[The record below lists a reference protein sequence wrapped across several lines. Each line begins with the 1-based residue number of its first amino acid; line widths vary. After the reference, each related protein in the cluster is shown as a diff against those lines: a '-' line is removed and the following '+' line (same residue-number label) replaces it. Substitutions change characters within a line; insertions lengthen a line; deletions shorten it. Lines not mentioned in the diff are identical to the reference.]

1 MKTRLLAF
9 SLIFFT
15 LTLIVIPIPSV
26 AAALNIDYIGSYW
39 STHVAYDGSESL
51 SLNIV
56 LVSYEKDTIRNLYA
70 EAHLFEGAYFKDMSE
85 TAKIYYNTP
94 ISYGEMFTLTFPNIY
109 LKNVKPGLYTVK
121 VDVIALVS
129 SGAGLATKTTTVY
142 ATVQVSQY
150 ISTLKIISLE
160 WIYNGEHV
168 VALPGS
174 SNIVLRAKIY
184 NERDYSIGSIV
195 VNASFPS
202 GITLVSQGGTCTG
215 ELGPGKTCNLDL
227 YLNISRQLA
236 PRQYNATLT
245 FTYQLR
251 DGSSLHLVKDIFII
265 PINITN
271 PNLIDTEL
279 DVVSIFWGSE
289 RVPQAAYPASKNIP
303 LTINLV
309 NNGEYDVSNVM
320 LSVVEVPKGIKPVYN
335 STICAITLPSLSQ
348 CSGQLFF
355 DIEPF
360 VKPGLYNVTLN
371 LTYYLASSGTILV
384 KNKVFTVNVS
394 VEEYAGR
401 GKEGL
406 LIVDYGWQNDW
417 PVYPNT
423 EKAIFTITL
432 ANRLPYA
439 ISGII
444 VNMSLPHGFTDNE
457 GRNHVTT
464 YISGPISSEQTF
476 TAQFKLNVGNVTPET
491 YLSNITVS
499 YIVETGRSKYM
510 ITEHYRVKLN
520 IVESGEIEYVT
531 SFWIEGS
538 SGPGDYGKTLYV
550 LFRNNNVPLMK
561 GIIGEFILPEGF
573 IVTLTNS
580 SKALLTPTTTGSL
593 QEILAVTPENMR
605 KLITTA
611 IIGGVAPA
619 ETQNVEEGSFI
630 VFGIPLGIS
639 KDVKPGI
646 YDGVV
651 ILNFI
656 DQWGNIRRFRET
668 FKIPVF
674 GSLRL
679 LKIIPQAIQV
689 EVKGTNTTFT
699 VRLENIGSAKL
710 ENVYAVAYSTTP
722 YIIIGDPVKYV
733 GALEAGEARNLTY
746 TIFFNPALPQNMPLG
761 GSVPVILTLT
771 FRDPQGIMRSFNQ
784 TVAIVLTPTVDLRI
798 FDVSYEPIESG
809 IRVSGII
816 ANLGASVA
824 RNVELEVYVGN
835 ASGYSLIGDMDPS
848 TQMSFS
854 VDVPFKGNA
863 SKVIFSIKYKDFF
876 YADKVFEEIV
886 PLEIVSIVRVTATTP
901 APTQG
906 LIDVYRIAVIVLVGA
921 FLATIAIILRSYVKR
936 RWRT

>member
-1 MKTRLLAF
+1 VKTRLLAF
-9 SLIFFT
+9 SLVFFMLT
-15 LTLIVIPIPSV
+15 LTITPIPSA

-70 EAHLFEGAYFKDMSE
+70 EAHLFEGAYFKDISE

-121 VDVIALVS
+121 VNVVALIS
-129 SGAGLATKTTTVY
+129 SGAGLVTKTTTIY
-142 ATVQVSQY
+142 ATLQVSQY
-150 ISTLKIISLE
+150 ISIIKIIGLE

-174 SNIVLRAKIY
+174 SNIIFRAKIY
-184 NERDYSIGSIV
+184 NEKDYTIGSIV

-227 YLNISRQLA
+227 YLNISQQTT
-236 PRQYNATLT
+236 PGQYNATLT

-251 DGSSLHLVKDIFII
+251 DGNSLHLIKDVFII
-265 PINITN
+265 PINITD

-279 DVVSIFWGSE
+279 DVASIFWGSG
-289 RVPQAAYPASKNIP
+289 RVPQAAYPASKNVP

-309 NNGEYDVSNVM
+309 NNGKYSVNNII
-320 LSVVEVPKGIKPVYN
+320 LSVVKVPRGIKPVYN
-335 STICAITLPSLSQ
+335 STICATTLPSLSQ

-360 VKPGLYNVTLN
+360 VKPGVYNITLN

-384 KNKVFTVNVS
+384 KAKVFSVNVS
-394 VEEYAGR
+394 VEKYAGH
-401 GKEGL
+401 GEEGL

-417 PVYPNT
+417 PVYPST
-423 EKAIFTITL
+423 DKAIFTITL

-444 VNMSLPHGFTDNE
+444 INMSLPHGFTDSE
-457 GRNHVTT
+457 GRSYVTT
-464 YISGPISSEQTF
+464 YVPGPITSEQTF
-476 TAQFKLNVGNVTPET
+476 TVQFKLNVGNVTPET

-510 ITEHYRVKLN
+510 VTEHYRVKLN
-520 IVESGEIEYVT
+520 IAERGKVEYIT

-550 LFRNNNVPLMK
+550 LFRNNNIPLMK
-561 GIIGEFILPEGF
+561 GIVGEFILPEGF

-580 SKALLTPTTTGSL
+580 SKALLAPTTTGSL
-593 QEILAVTPENMR
+593 QRILTVTPENMR
-605 KLITTA
+605 ELITTA
-611 IIGGVAPA
+611 ITGGVVSA
-619 ETQNVEEGSFI
+619 ETQNIEEGSFV
-630 VFGIPLGIS
+630 VFGIPLGINE
-639 KDVKPGI
+639 DVKPGV

-651 ILNFI
+651 VLDFI
-656 DQWGNIRRFRET
+656 DQWGNIRRFKET

-679 LKIIPQAIQV
+679 LKITPPSVQV
-689 EVKGTNTTFT
+689 EVKGTNATFT

-710 ENVYAVAYSTTP
+710 GNVYAVAYSTTP
-722 YIIIGDPVKYV
+722 YVIIGEPVKYI
-733 GALEAGEARNLTY
+733 GTLEAGEARNLTY
-746 TIFFNPALPQNMPLG
+746 TIFFNPTLPQNMPLG

-784 TVAIVLTPTVDLRI
+784 TVAMVLTPTVDLRV

-835 ASGYSLIGDMDPS
+835 ASGYSLIGDIDSS

-863 SKVIFSIKYKDFF
+863 SEVIFNIKYKDFF
-876 YADKVFEEIV
+876 YADKVFEEKV
-886 PLEIVSIVRVTATTP
+886 PLEIVSVVKVTATTP
-901 APTQG
+901 APTPG
-906 LIDVYRIAVIVLVGA
+906 LIDVYRIAVIVLVGV